1 VLRIAL
7 FILLLFG
14 CATLATAQSNDIA
27 VTGGGILA
35 FTNPLDLG
43 AAWALEGTFA
53 HRIAAPPVVSL
64 YLEVPVAGSFSS
76 SIPTLSGISVAR
88 SYTSLFVTPGLRV
101 KLAPAFPLSPYF
113 SVGGGYAHF
122 NHQLFNGT
130 SSTNDSVAFDIGGG
144 LDLKIAPFIG
154 LRGEI
159 RDFNSGGLDI
169 PTLAFG
175 RQNSL
180 FVTAGVVLRF

>member
-1 VLRIAL
+1 MLRIAL

-14 CATLATAQSNDIA
+14 CATLAAAQSNDVA
-27 VTGGGILA
+27 VTGGGMFA

-113 SVGGGYAHF
+113 PLVLAMHISIINCSMEQAAQMTPWLLISAG
-122 NHQLFNGT
+122 
-130 SSTNDSVAFDIGGG
+130 
-144 LDLKIAPFIG
+144 DLI
-154 LRGEI
+154 
-159 RDFNSGGLDI
+159 
-169 PTLAFG
+169 
-175 RQNSL
+175 
-180 FVTAGVVLRF
+180 